1 MTEIETPPLQ
11 SVGDNDETR
20 EARVMS
26 WISLAALVFLAG
38 IGAKAWFAEHHG
50 HAWALWGFGLLF
62 LSNVLIYWQTGN
74 RPFQKSVILALVAL
88 LFIYLTASGGES
100 NTGPLW
106 IYVFPP
112 LLFYLT
118 GLRTGLALLLG
129 CLLIAM
135 IVFQFPELPGVTAQ
149 YSTDFKV
156 RFFAT
161 ISFEALFCYILES
174 GRLKARNELMTLALA
189 HEQAARTD
197 ELTGLSNRRDMQ
209 NRLTQEFSRYQRSG
223 HHFSIVLVDLDLFK
237 NINDDYGH
245 DAGDE
250 VLKRFSSMLINVIR
264 QTDVAARWGG
274 EEFLVLLPDT
284 SLLQA
289 LTLAER
295 IRMEV
300 EQTRFNFND
309 ARLPVTLSA
318 GVCTIAQAE
327 SVNDLLRQ
335 ADLHLYSAKDHGRN
349 QVAPRVKSRAA
360 PDSPPPDPA
369 T

>member
-1 MTEIETPPLQ
+1 MTEIDTPPLQ
-11 SVGDNDETR
+11 SVGDNDENRETR
-20 EARVMS
+20 VLN
-26 WISLAALVFLAG
+26 WITLAALMFLGG
-38 IGAKAWFAEHHG
+38 IGAKAWYAEHYN
-50 HAWALWGFGLLF
+50 HAWALWAFAALF
-62 LSNVLIYWQTGN
+62 ALNIVVSWKTRN
-74 RPFQKSVILALVAL
+74 RTLQKSVILGLVAL
-88 LFIYLTASGGES
+88 LFVYLAATGGES

-129 CLLIAM
+129 CLLVAM
-135 IVFQFPELPGVTAQ
+135 IVFQFPQLPGVTAE

-197 ELTGLSNRRDMQ
+197 ELTGLANRRDMQ
-209 NRLTQEFSRYQRSG
+209 SRLTQEFSRYQRSG
-223 HHFSIVLVDLDLFK
+223 HHFSIVLIDLDLFK
-237 NINDDYGH
+237 QVNDDYGH

-250 VLKRFSSMLINVIR
+250 VLRRFSSLLTNVIR

-300 EQTRFNFND
+300 AETRFDFND
-309 ARLPVTLSA
+309 SRLPVTLSA
-318 GVCTIAQAE
+318 GVCTIAQAD

-335 ADLHLYSAKDHGRN
+335 ADLHLYSAKDNGRN
-349 QVAPRVKSRAA
+349 QVAPRVKSRPS
-360 PDSPPPDPA
+360 PDSSSSSTA

>member
-1 MTEIETPPLQ
+1 MTETQAPPLQ
-11 SVGDNDETR
+11 SVGDNDENR
-20 EARVMS
+20 EARVLS
-26 WISLAALVFLAG
+26 WISLAALLFLVG
-38 IGAKAWFAEHHG
+38 IGAKAWYANHEW
-50 HAWALWGFGLLF
+50 HAWALWGFGVLF
-62 LSNVLIYWQTGN
+62 LINLLIYWHTRN
-74 RPFQKSVILALVAL
+74 RSIQKSGILALVAI

-118 GLRTGLALLLG
+118 GLRTGLAMLMG

-135 IVFQFPELPGVTAQ
+135 IVFQFPELPLVTAE

-161 ISFEALFCYILES
+161 ISFESLFCYILES
-174 GRLKARNELMTLALA
+174 GRLKARNELMTLART

-209 NRLTQEFSRYQRSG
+209 NRLGQEFSRFQRSG
-223 HHFSIVLVDLDLFK
+223 HHFSIVLIDLDLFK

-250 VLKRFSSMLINVIR
+250 VLKRFSALLSNVIR

-274 EEFLVLLPDT
+274 EEFLILLPDT

-295 IRMEV
+295 IRSEV
-300 EQTRFNFND
+300 QETHFNFNNS
-309 ARLPVTLSA
+309 RLPVTLSA

-335 ADLHLYSAKDHGRN
+335 ADLHLYSAKDAGRN
-349 QVAPRVKSRAA
+349 QVAPRVKSRPAT
-360 PDSPPPDPA
+360 PPDNADDP